1 MIYGII
7 DKTLNVGRYQP
18 KVKSQ
23 SDVASLDF
31 AEIQKNIQERKALE
45 IAHKR
50 NNVVGDENLTIDEM
64 KHTRT
69 NITYRLIKHANQT
82 ESVGIVQAE

>member
-7 DKTLNVGRYQP
+7 DKTLNIGRHQP
-18 KVKSQ
+18 KVKTQ

-31 AEIQKNIQERKALE
+31 AEIQKNILEKRALE
-45 IAHKR
+45 TAHKI
-50 NNVVGDENLTIDEM
+50 NNVVGDENITIDEM

-69 NITYRLIKHANQT
+69 NITYRLIKHSNQT
-82 ESVGIVQAE
+82 DTVGIVQAE

>member
-7 DKTLNVGRYQP
+7 DKTLDVGRHQP
-18 KVKSQ
+18 KVKMH

-45 IAHKR
+45 TAQKI
-50 NNVVGDENLTIDEM
+50 NNVVGDENITIDEM

-69 NITYRLIKHANQT
+69 NITYRLIKHSNQVET
-82 ESVGIVQAE
+82 IGIVQAE